1 MLPFHALSRTERWL
15 PAAVAALCWALA
27 AGGALLWWLH
37 APSGQGAPAAAV
49 ADRAPAP
56 LQSQGPAVLRALG
69 HTAAA
74 PEAAGDA
81 QRRFVLLGVVA
92 GASGKGSALL
102 AVDGQA
108 PKAYLPGQVVAPGW
122 VLHSVGHRLARLA
135 PEGQAEAS
143 VTLELPKVGP

>member
-15 PAAVAALCWALA
+15 PAAAAALCWALA

-92 GASGKGSALL
+92 GASGQGAALL
-102 AVDGQA
+102 AVDGQPPQAFVQGQSVAEGWRVQSLNANGVRLEAAGAA
-108 PKAYLPGQVVAPGW
+108 PLLLSLPD
-122 VLHSVGHRLARLA
+122 R
-135 PEGQAEAS
+135 
-143 VTLELPKVGP
+143 

>member
-15 PAAVAALCWALA
+15 PAAVAALCWALV

-37 APSGQGAPAAAV
+37 APSGQVAPAAAV

-56 LQSQGPAVLRALG
+56 LQSQGPAMLRALG

-92 GASGKGSALL
+92 GASGQGAALL
-102 AVDGQA
+102 AVDGQPPQAFVQGQSVAEGWRVQSLNANGVRLEAAGAA
-108 PKAYLPGQVVAPGW
+108 PLLLSLPD
-122 VLHSVGHRLARLA
+122 R
-135 PEGQAEAS
+135 
-143 VTLELPKVGP
+143 

>member
-92 GASGKGSALL
+92 GASGQGAALL
-102 AVDGQA
+102 AVDGQPPQAFVQGQSVAEGWRVQSLNANGVRLEAAGAA
-108 PKAYLPGQVVAPGW
+108 PLLLSLPD
-122 VLHSVGHRLARLA
+122 R
-135 PEGQAEAS
+135 
-143 VTLELPKVGP
+143 